1 MINLK
6 EFVEFLEDGIKREGY
21 YVKVEKITKTNQ
33 KLTGLSVKK
42 TLDASIGVI
51 IYAEHYYRAE
61 LELKELNIVLRAVL
75 ASIEEG
81 FNEQPNYVD
90 KVMKTISSHDALLN
104 GVKNCLINKE
114 LNKDLF
120 DGGCVFTE
128 SPLEDLVYLYYLPI
142 EDGKASV
149 TIQKKHLEES
159 GVTLEELAASA
170 EKNVA
175 KDTVVKDIL
184 SVVNSLSGN
193 DEDDNCDS
201 CVSDSM
207 NIHEMYVCTN
217 RSRFKGSSTIV
228 HQAQMI
234 ENAFGCGFYILPS
247 SIHEILV
254 VAEDG
259 VVAQDK
265 GADAIYHMVL
275 EVNGT
280 EVAREDFLADALY
293 YYKDGTFTKV
303 AG

>member
-1 MINLK
+1 MISKK
-6 EFVEFLEDGIKREGY
+6 EFVDILEVKLVEAGY
-21 YVKVEKITKTNQ
+21 HVTAETVRKTNQ
-33 KLTGLSVKK
+33 VLTGLGVKR
-42 TLDASIGVI
+42 TPDASIGVVV
-51 IYAEHYYRAE
+51 YAENYYNPE
-61 LELKELNIVLRAVL
+61 MDIDDFDCVLKSILEEVEKGLKN
-75 ASIEEG
+75 
-81 FNEQPNYVD
+81 QPNYVD
-90 KVMKTISSHDALLN
+90 KVIEIISNHDALLN

-114 LNKDLF
+114 LNKDLLEE
-120 DGGCVFTE
+120 DYVFTE
-128 SPLEDLVYLYYLPI
+128 SPLEGLVYLYYLPI
-142 EDGKASV
+142 EDGEASV
-149 TIQKKHLEES
+149 TIQKKHLEKS

-184 SVVNSLSGN
+184 SVMNSLFGN

-265 GADAIYHMVL
+265 GADALYHMVL

-293 YYKDGTFTKV
+293 YYKGGTFTKV